1 MKKRERKKKVFIF
14 WKWTLGEPYYKSA
27 IREKVSLDPNN
38 NNNNNNYDSQQNA
51 ISQSLDFTN
60 DIPNPNP
67 NTREE
72 LDDKMSGREHVQQ
85 RGANPFMQQTSY
97 VNDIVVRDMYLKPL
111 NTTQGKFKST
121 FEKVEANEQCGANM
135 DF

>member
-27 IREKVSLDPNN
+27 IRERVETQVNN
-38 NNNNNNYDSQQNA
+38 QEYDSQQNA
-51 ISQSLDFTN
+51 ISQSLDFN
-60 DIPNPNP
+60 NPNTNP

-97 VNDIVVRDMYLKPL
+97 VNDIVVRDMYLKPI
-111 NTTQGKFKST
+111 NTTFFRTREGSSKG
-121 FEKVEANEQCGANM
+121 GAKI
-135 DF
+135 DTYEPDTL

>member
-1 MKKRERKKKVFIF
+1 MNKREKKKKVFIF

-27 IREKVSLDPNN
+27 IKERAVAIPNN
-38 NNNNNNYDSQQNA
+38 NLDYDSQQNA

-60 DIPNPNP
+60 DIQSLDFKNENA

-111 NTTQGKFKST
+111 NTTQGKFKNSET
-121 FEKVEANEQCGANM
+121 AA
-135 DF
+135 DADY

>member
-1 MKKRERKKKVFIF
+1 MKKRERRKKVFIF

-27 IREKVSLDPNN
+27 IREKAVAIPNN
-38 NNNNNNYDSQQNA
+38 NLDYDSQQNA

-60 DIPNPNP
+60 PNL

-97 VNDIVVRDMYLKPL
+97 VNDIVVRDMYLKPA
-111 NTTQGKFKST
+111 NTTFFKTREGSS
-121 FEKVEANEQCGANM
+121 KGGAKI
-135 DF
+135 DTYEPDTL

>member
-1 MKKRERKKKVFIF
+1 MNKRERKKRVFIF

-38 NNNNNNYDSQQNA
+38 NNNNYDSQQNA

-60 DIPNPNP
+60 EPNPNT

-72 LDDKMSGREHVQQ
+72 LDDKMSGREPVQQ

-97 VNDIVVRDMYLKPL
+97 VNDIVVRDMYLKPA
-111 NTTQGKFKST
+111 NTTFFRT
-121 FEKVEANEQCGANM
+121 REKGGAKI
-135 DF
+135 DTYEPDTL

>member
-27 IREKVSLDPNN
+27 IREKAVAIPNN
-38 NNNNNNYDSQQNA
+38 NNQEYDSQQNA
-51 ISQSLDFTN
+51 ISQSLDFKN
-60 DIPNPNP
+60 ANP

-111 NTTQGKFKST
+111 NTTQGKFKNSET
-121 FEKVEANEQCGANM
+121 AA
-135 DF
+135 DADY

>member
-1 MKKRERKKKVFIF
+1 MKKRERKKKVFIY

-27 IREKVSLDPNN
+27 IRENVSLDPNK
-38 NNNNNNYDSQQNA
+38 NNNNYDSQQNA

-60 DIPNPNP
+60 EPNTNP

-111 NTTQGKFKST
+111 NTTQGKFKNSET
-121 FEKVEANEQCGANM
+121 AA
-135 DF
+135 DADY

>member
-27 IREKVSLDPNN
+27 IRERVETQVNN
-38 NNNNNNYDSQQNA
+38 QEYDSQQNA
-51 ISQSLDFTN
+51 ISQSLDFN
-60 DIPNPNP
+60 NPNTNP

-97 VNDIVVRDMYLKPL
+97 VNDIVVRDMYLKPA
-111 NTTQGKFKST
+111 NTTFFRTREGSSKG
-121 FEKVEANEQCGANM
+121 GAKI
-135 DF
+135 DTYEPDTL